1 MQRIL
6 CWICLAVADER
17 AKGWRAYRSDEE
29 PEPLLLFCCPTC
41 AGRKPRL
48 PLEPERSAEQPA
60 G

>member
-6 CWICLAVADER
+6 CWICLTVADER

-41 AGRKPRL
+41 AGQKRHVF
-48 PLEPERSAEQPA
+48 ESTEQSK